1 MNSDKE
7 GSMGH
12 PSDQEEGSRLG
23 LETELRDLR
32 QRLAVRE
39 RSLAEM
45 NRRVVQLERGGTGV
59 AEVSSLTVRNGELEA
74 QNRELAAEIDRL
86 HNTKLFRWTR
96 PARTAY
102 RWAREISP
110 R

>member
-1 MNSDKE
+1 MTE
-7 GSMGH
+7 H
-12 PSDQEEGSRLG
+12 IDQEIGGRLA

-45 NRRVVQLERGGTGV
+45 NRRVVQLERGGTGI
-59 AEVSSLTVRNGELEA
+59 AEVSSLTVRNGELEV

-96 PARTAY
+96 PARAAY
-102 RWAREISP
+102 RWAREMPP

>member
-1 MNSDKE
+1 MSTDEE
-7 GSMGH
+7 GSMTQT
-12 PSDQEEGSRLG
+12 SDQEEGSRLA

-45 NRRVVQLERGGTGV
+45 NRRVAQLERGGTGV
-59 AEVSSLTVRNGELEA
+59 AEMSGLTVRNGELEA
-74 QNRELAAEIDRL
+74 QNRELSAEIDRL
-86 HNTKLFRWTR
+86 HRTKLFRWTR
-96 PARTAY
+96 PARAAY
-102 RWAREISP
+102 RWAREMSP

>member
-1 MNSDKE
+1 MTL
-7 GSMGH
+7 
-12 PSDQEEGSRLG
+12 PTDQEESSRLA

-32 QRLAVRE
+32 QRLGVRE

-59 AEVSSLTVRNGELEA
+59 AEVSSLTVRIGELEA

-86 HNTKLFRWTR
+86 HNTRLFRWAR
-96 PARTAY
+96 PARAAY
-102 RWAREISP
+102 RWVRVNSP